1 MALTQKTYFIENL
14 GCPKNAVE
22 GEGMAERLGGAGY
35 GKALSAAE
43 ADVVVVNTCSFIRP
57 AQEESIERLFHY
69 LGERREG
76 QRVIAAGCLAE
87 RFGDAL
93 AQDMP
98 ELDGIL
104 GTRRWFE
111 IDRLVQD
118 IERGGRPCWHGA
130 EPKTDPDFQRRVSS
144 PPAYVMIAEG

>member
-1 MALTQKTYFIENL
+1 MRRAQKTYYIENL

-22 GEGMAERLGGAGY
+22 GEGMAERLARAGY
-35 GKALSAAE
+35 DPAATAAE

-57 AQEESIERLFHY
+57 AQEESIDRLFHY
-69 LGERREG
+69 LGERRDG
-76 QRVIAAGCLAE
+76 QKVIAAGCLAE

-111 IDRLVQD
+111 IDRLVED
-118 IERGGRPCWHGA
+118 VERGG
-130 EPKTDPDFQRRVSS
+130 
-144 PPAYVMIAEG
+144 